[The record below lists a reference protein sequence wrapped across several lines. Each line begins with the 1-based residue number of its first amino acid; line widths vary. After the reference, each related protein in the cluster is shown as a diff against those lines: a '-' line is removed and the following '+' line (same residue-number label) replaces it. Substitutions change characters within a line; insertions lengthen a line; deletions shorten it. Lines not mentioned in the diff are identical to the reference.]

1 MDLVSIIIPIW
12 GDKYNEFLDECLE
25 SVYAQTYQN
34 IEVIVVN
41 SATDLPTARN
51 LGIREALGVWVL
63 CLDADDKISPDYIE
77 KCLKEPYDVVG
88 GGIQEFGDYDRYT
101 YIEQTGDFTEYNK
114 MHCSALFKKEMWEQ
128 LGGYD
133 EAMKSGYEDWD
144 FWHRASKAGYTFK
157 MIDEPIFFYRKH
169 GKTMVNEA
177 SKKHN
182 QLKNYICNS
191 TIQRI

>member
-1 MDLVSIIIPIW
+1 MRANLSKISVIIPIW
-12 GDKYNEFLDECLE
+12 GEAYNKYLGECLE
-25 SVYAQTYQN
+25 SVFAQTYPN
-34 IEVIVVN
+34 IEIIIVG
-41 SATDLPTARN
+41 SELSLPVARN
-51 LGIREALGVWVL
+51 LGISRASGEWVV

-101 YIEQTGDFTEYNK
+101 YIEQTNDFTEYNK
-114 MHCSALFKKEMWEQ
+114 MQCSALFKKEMWEK

-133 EAMKSGYEDWD
+133 EALKLGYEDWD
-144 FWHRASKAGYTFK
+144 YYHRASKAGYRFK

-169 GKTMVNEA
+169 GETMVKEA

-182 QLKNYICNS
+182 QLRQYITNK
-191 TIQRI
+191 I